1 MNPKSPYQKHRP
13 KKSLSQNFLTD
24 QRVRDKIIEHCQL
37 TSTDIVL
44 EIGPGKGVLSKIL
57 APRVKQLILVE
68 KDHQLIDHLKEEFK
82 DQPVDIVH
90 SDILKYPIPN
100 IMQKIILLGN
110 IPYNIS
116 TPILEYAIL
125 NRDKIKTFF
134 MTVQLEFGQ
143 RLCAQPGNKDY
154 GALTCFA
161 QYYADAQLLFKI
173 KNTSFNPIPKV
184 QSCFVRMDF
193 LKEPRFAVDDEE
205 KLLKFIKN
213 TFSKR
218 RKTIVNSLA
227 LNLAKEKIIMILKE
241 LNLDEQLRAENLS
254 LEDFVNIY
262 KKGRAK
268 NQPFQSLN
276 Q

>member
-1 MNPKSPYQKHRP
+1 MNPTSPYQKHRP
-13 KKSLSQNFLTD
+13 KKSLGQNFLTD
-24 QRVRDKIIEHCQL
+24 HRVRDKIIEHCQL
-37 TSTDIVL
+37 TSADIVL

-57 APRVKQLILVE
+57 APRVSQLILVE
-68 KDHQLIDHLKEEFK
+68 KDHQLIDLLKEEFK
-82 DQPVDIVH
+82 DQPVEIIH

-100 IMQKIILLGN
+100 FTQEIILVGN

-116 TPILEYAIL
+116 TPILEYAIV
-125 NRDKIKTFF
+125 NRKKIKTFF

-161 QYYADAQLLFKI
+161 HYYADAKLLFKI
-173 KNTSFNPIPKV
+173 RNTSFNPIPKV

-227 LNLAKEKIIMILKE
+227 INLSKEKISAILKE
-241 LNLDEQLRAENLS
+241 LNLVEQLRAENLS
-254 LEDFVNIY
+254 LEDFVKIY
-262 KKGRAK
+262 KKGRIR
-268 NQPFQSLN
+268 N
-276 Q
+276 